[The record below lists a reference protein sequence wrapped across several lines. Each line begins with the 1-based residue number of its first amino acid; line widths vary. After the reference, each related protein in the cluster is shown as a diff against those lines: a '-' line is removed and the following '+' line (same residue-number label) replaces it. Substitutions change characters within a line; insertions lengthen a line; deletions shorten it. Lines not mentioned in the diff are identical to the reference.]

1 MRSLSV
7 VRALLLSGL
16 LALTACSSDTTAPSG
31 STTIVSIQ
39 NFYFYPFTI
48 AVRVGATVQWTNYD
62 PVSHTTTSDLGL
74 WDSGA
79 VSPVAAG
86 GGAAGG
92 SFRFT
97 FMTPGTYGYH
107 CSIHPPSL
115 YPGFVGIVVVRP

>member
-1 MRSLSV
+1 MRSLAV
-7 VRALLLSGL
+7 VRSLLVFSL

-39 NFYFYPFTI
+39 NFYFYPFSV
-48 AVRVGATVQWTNYD
+48 AVRVGASVEWTNYD
-62 PVSHTTTSDLGL
+62 PVSHTTTSDVGL

-79 VSPVAAG
+79 LSPVASG
-86 GGAAGG
+86 SAAGG

-97 FMTPGTYGYH
+97 FMQPGTYGYH

>member
-1 MRSLSV
+1 MRSLAV
-7 VRALLLSGL
+7 VRSLLVSSL

-39 NFYFYPFTI
+39 HFYFYPFSV
-48 AVRVGATVQWTNYD
+48 AVRVGASVEWTNYD
-62 PVSHTTTSDLGL
+62 PVSHTTTSDMGL

-79 VSPVAAG
+79 LSPVAPGA
-86 GGAAGG
+86 AAGG

-97 FMTPGTYGYH
+97 FMQPGTYGYH

-115 YPGFVGIVVVRP
+115 YPGFVGIVVVKP

>member
-7 VRALLLSGL
+7 IRALLLSGL
-16 LALTACSSDTTAPSG
+16 LALTACSIDTTAPSG

-39 NFYFYPFTI
+39 NFYFYPFTV

-62 PVSHTTTSDLGL
+62 PVSHTTTSDVGR

-79 VSPVAAG
+79 LSPVA
-86 GGAAGG
+86 GGATAGG

-97 FMTPGTYGYH
+97 FMQPGTYGYH

-115 YPGFVGIVVVRP
+115 YPGFVGIVVVQP

>member
-16 LALTACSSDTTAPSG
+16 LALTACSSDTTSPSG

-39 NFYFYPFTI
+39 NFYFYPFTV
-48 AVRVGATVQWTNYD
+48 AVRVGATVQWTDYD
-62 PVSHTTTSDLGL
+62 PVSHTTTSDVGL
-74 WDSGA
+74 WDSGPL
-79 VSPVAAG
+79 SPVAP
-86 GGAAGG
+86 GGAAGD

-97 FMTPGTYGYH
+97 FMQPGTYGYH